1 MGAMLGMSIKDTSLL
16 ALLLLSSG
24 AYWAAAR
31 WDGRL
36 AADRAVVIYSV
47 GFSVAFVL
55 LAVLSGLSVL
65 R

>member
-1 MGAMLGMSIKDTSLL
+1 MLGLSAKDSWLL
-16 ALLLLSSG
+16 ALLVLSSC
-24 AYWAAAR
+24 AYWAAAC
-31 WDGRL
+31 WSGRL

-55 LAVLSGLSVL
+55 LALFSGLSVL